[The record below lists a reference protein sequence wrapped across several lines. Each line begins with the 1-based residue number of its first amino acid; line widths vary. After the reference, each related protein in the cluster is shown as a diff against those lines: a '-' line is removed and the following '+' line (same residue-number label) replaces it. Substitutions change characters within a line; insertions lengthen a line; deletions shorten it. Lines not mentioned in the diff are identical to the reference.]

1 MRGGF
6 REDADAAELPA
17 AAVVEREDLRQRDRG
32 VSHRGVSYPANI
44 GERLTVEPNRVAC
57 GTSSSRSTA
66 VLRVGLGRWAAQR
79 LRKQCVSSGY
89 AVSAGGA
96 VEGALPAS
104 TPRSHL
110 PGAHAAMVAAEEP
123 SAHEP
128 AAAAHRCGRVGEEL
142 PAPQGISQP
151 PVRRQVQPPE
161 QTATQDEEPW
171 PRLRAGREPPRRRPS
186 TAAALSPICVPL
198 TPDRT
203 TGASCGSVR
212 RRTAPV
218 PLRCSSLSG
227 RRLGPHTP

>member
-1 MRGGF
+1 
-6 REDADAAELPA
+6 
-17 AAVVEREDLRQRDRG
+17 
-32 VSHRGVSYPANI
+32 
-44 GERLTVEPNRVAC
+44 
-57 GTSSSRSTA
+57 
-66 VLRVGLGRWAAQR
+66 
-79 LRKQCVSSGY
+79 
-89 AVSAGGA
+89 

-161 QTATQDEEPW
+161 QIATQDEEP
-171 PRLRAGREPPRRRPS
+171 RRKSRADRGPPRRRPS
-186 TAAALSPICVPL
+186 TRAALSVTCIPL

-203 TGASCGSVR
+203 TGASTGSESGIAAIVPFRARLAGGGASAHEHSVDIPDEVACALTHAER
-212 RRTAPV
+212 RIGAQ
-218 PLRCSSLSG
+218 G
-227 RRLGPHTP
+227 RDGKRNRAGLDRNGFSDRHADDPEAERSE